1 MPKTGIILAQLG
13 GPRDQREV
21 EPFVRAIFADPDL
34 VPIPGGPAVSKPFG
48 WLIAKA
54 RGPFVRR
61 NYRLIGGGSPI
72 LEITLAQSRLL
83 DQELRNRDH
92 DVHVAVAMRYTR
104 PDTYDAV
111 RELVR
116 AEVDRIILLP
126 LYPQYSTATTG
137 SSENELRRV
146 LDELGVQVPL
156 EVVRTWYDHPTYLD
170 VQARLVTE
178 MLETR
183 PADQRDG
190 AAVLF
195 SAHGLPE
202 RVVAK
207 GDPYPEETAATVA
220 AVIERIPYQI
230 DARLGYQSRTKPV
243 KWIGPGTEDVLAEFA
258 ADGYNTVGMV
268 AISFVSDHI
277 ETLYEVD
284 MLFRDE
290 AEEVGIRTY
299 YRSEMMN
306 DRPEVGPMLA
316 DVVKE
321 WL

>member
-1 MPKTGIILAQLG
+1 MSKTGIILAQLG
-13 GPRDQREV
+13 GPRDQHEV

-34 VPIPGGPAVSKPFG
+34 VPLPGGPVVSKVFG
-48 WLIAKA
+48 WVVAKA
-54 RGPFVRR
+54 RGPFVRK

-72 LEITLAQSRLL
+72 LEITLAQGRSL
-83 DQELRNRDH
+83 ESTLRERGH
-92 DVHVAVAMRYTR
+92 DAHVAVAMRYTR
-104 PDTYDAV
+104 PDTHDAV

-116 AEVDRIILLP
+116 SNVDRIVLLP

-146 LDELGVQVPL
+146 LKELEIEVPL
-156 EVVRTWYDHPTYLD
+156 EVIRTWYDHPSYLD
-170 VQARLVTE
+170 LQAKLVTE

-183 PADQRDG
+183 PESERSG
-190 AAVLF
+190 SAVLF
-195 SAHGLPE
+195 SAHGLPQS
-202 RVVAK
+202 VVAK
-207 GDPYPEETAATVA
+207 GDPYPEETAATVKG
-220 AVIERIPYQI
+220 VIERIPYEI

-258 ADGYNTVGMV
+258 GDGFDTVGMV
-268 AISFVSDHI
+268 AVSFVTDHI

-290 AEEVGIRTY
+290 AEKVGIHNY

-316 DVVKE
+316 DVLE
-321 WL
+321 DSL

>member
-1 MPKTGIILAQLG
+1 MSKIGIILAQLG

-34 VPIPGGPAVSKPFG
+34 VPLPGGPLASKVFG
-48 WLIAKA
+48 WAVAKA
-54 RGPFVRR
+54 RGPFVRK

-72 LEITLAQSRLL
+72 LEITLAQGRML
-83 DQELRNRDH
+83 EETLRQRGH
-92 DVHVAVAMRYTR
+92 DAHVSVAMRYTR

-111 RELVR
+111 RELIR
-116 AEVDRIILLP
+116 AGVERIILLP
-126 LYPQYSTATTG
+126 LYPQYSAATTG

-146 LDELGVQVPL
+146 LEELEVAVPL
-156 EVVRTWYDHPTYLD
+156 EVVRTWYDHPSYLD
-170 VQARLVTE
+170 FQAKLVTE

-183 PADQRDG
+183 PAEQRHG

-202 RVVAK
+202 SVVAK
-207 GDPYPEETAATVA
+207 GDPYPEETAATVK
-220 AVIERIPYQI
+220 AVIERIPYEI

-243 KWIGPGTEDVLAEFA
+243 KWIGPGTEHVLADFA
-258 ADGYNTVGMV
+258 GDGFDTVGMV
-268 AISFVSDHI
+268 AVSFVTDHI

-284 MLFRDE
+284 MLFRDQ
-290 AEEVGIRTY
+290 AEKVGIHNY

-316 DVVKE
+316 DVLE
-321 WL
+321 GSL

>member
-1 MPKTGIILAQLG
+1 MSKTGIILAQLG
-13 GPRDQREV
+13 GPRDQKEV

-34 VPIPGGPAVSKPFG
+34 VPIPGGPAVSKAFG
-48 WLIAKA
+48 WLVAKA

-72 LEITLAQSRLL
+72 MEITLAQARMLQATL
-83 DQELRNRDH
+83 NERGH
-92 DVHVAVAMRYTR
+92 DAEVAVAMRYTR

-111 RELVR
+111 RSLVR
-116 AEVDRIILLP
+116 ANVDRIILLP
-126 LYPQYSTATTG
+126 LYPQYSRATTG

-146 LDELGVQVPL
+146 LEELDVAVPL
-156 EVVRTWYDHPTYLD
+156 DVVRTWYDHPSYLD
-170 VQARLVTE
+170 FQAQLVTE
-178 MLETR
+178 MLESR
-183 PADQRDG
+183 PRDERDG

-195 SAHGLPE
+195 SAHGLP
-202 RVVAK
+202 RSVVAK
-207 GDPYPEETAATVA
+207 GDPYPEETAATVQ
-220 AVIERIPYQI
+220 AVVDRIPYSI

-243 KWIGPGTEDVLAEFA
+243 KWIGPGTEHVLADFA
-258 ADGYNTVGMV
+258 GDGFDTVGMV
-268 AISFVSDHI
+268 AVSFVTDHI

-284 MLFRDE
+284 MLFRDA

-316 DVVKE
+316 DVLE
-321 WL
+321 DSL

>member
-34 VPIPGGPAVSKPFG
+34 VPIPGGPVVGKFFG
-48 WLIAKA
+48 WLVAKA
-54 RGPFVRR
+54 RGPFARR

-72 LEITLAQSRLL
+72 LEITLAQGRILK
-83 DQELRNRDH
+83 ETLRARGH
-92 DVHVAVAMRYTR
+92 DAHVSVAMRYTR

-111 RELVR
+111 RDLVR
-116 AEVDRIILLP
+116 AKVDRLILLP

-146 LDELGVQVPL
+146 LEELDGSIPL
-156 EVVRTWYDHPTYLD
+156 EVVRTWYDHPSYLD
-170 VQARLVTE
+170 LQAKLVTE
-178 MLETR
+178 MLDTR
-183 PADQRDG
+183 PEAQRRG

-207 GDPYPEETAATVA
+207 GDPYPEETAATVR
-220 AVIERIPYQI
+220 AVVDRIPYEI
-230 DARLGYQSRTKPV
+230 DARIGYQSRTKPV
-243 KWIGPGTEDVLAEFA
+243 KWIGPGTEHVLAEFA
-258 ADGYNTVGMV
+258 SDGFDTVGMV
-268 AISFVSDHI
+268 AVSFVSDHI

-284 MLFRDE
+284 MLFRDK
-290 AEEVGIRTY
+290 AEEVGIRNY

-316 DVVKE
+316 DVLE
-321 WL
+321 DSL